1 VINDAATD
9 AVGASDDPKPAE
21 PFRVRLRRLREVRNI
36 TPNTLASLVGV
47 TEGAIRQMESGQTH
61 AASLRVGVRLAEA
74 LGVTPAYLAFGDG
87 DGRDDPKVAG
97 KPYVISVDTRDR
109 WDAMEERFTRL
120 GERLTRVE
128 NRIRHF
134 AGGDRR

>member
-1 VINDAATD
+1 MIDDAATD
-9 AVGASDDPKPAE
+9 DACASDDPNRSE
-21 PFRVRLRRLREVRNI
+21 SFRVRLRRLREARNV

-87 DGRDDPKVAG
+87 DGRDDPKVLG

-109 WDAMEERFTRL
+109 WDEMERRFTRMR
-120 GERLTRVE
+120 ERLVRVE
-128 NRIRHF
+128 NRIRHLPQ
-134 AGGDRR
+134 AEPR

>member
-1 VINDAATD
+1 MDDATPDAAQAT
-9 AVGASDDPKPAE
+9 AAPKSAE
-21 PFRVRLRRLREVRNI
+21 PFRRRLRRLREARNM
-36 TPNTLASLVGV
+36 TPTTLGTMVGV
-47 TEGAIRQMESGQTH
+47 TEGAIRQMESGQTT
-61 AASLRVGVRLAEA
+61 AASLHVGVRIAEV

-87 DGRDDPKVAG
+87 DGRDEPKVVG
-97 KPYVISVDTRDR
+97 KPHVVPVDTRDR

-120 GERLTRVE
+120 GERLARVE